1 MSKKPMEVD
10 RYEIRFSGSGGQGI
24 VTAAIILA
32 EAIASEGKYAVCQT
46 QNYGP
51 EARGGASKADIV
63 VSRDVVDYPKPVK
76 LDLLLAMNQA
86 SCDAYVC
93 DLKPRGLLIV
103 DATLVSQIPIQRVIA
118 LPFSQIARDVS
129 GKDLAANMVAL
140 GAVGCVTD
148 IVSLESLEKALL
160 ARIPTGTEEMNEKA
174 FSAGVE
180 AAGKID
186 LRALPAAIGE
196 DDDEV

>member
-1 MSKKPMEVD
+1 MSKKSMKVD

-32 EAIASEGKYAVCQT
+32 EAITSEGKYAVCQT

-63 VSRDVVDYPKPVK
+63 VSRDVVDYPKPIK
-76 LDLLLAMNQA
+76 LDLLLAMTQA
-86 SCDAYVC
+86 SCDAYAP
-93 DLKPRGLLIV
+93 DLKPLGLLIV
-103 DATLVSQIPIQRVIA
+103 DTTMVSQIPIQRAIA
-118 LPFSQIARDVS
+118 LPFSQIARDVV
-129 GKDLAANMVAL
+129 GKLLTANMVAL
-140 GAVGCVTD
+140 GAVGCVMD

-160 ARIPTGTEEMNEKA
+160 ARIPAGTEEMNQKA
-174 FSAGVE
+174 FFAGVE

-186 LRALPAAIGE
+186 LKALPAAIGE